1 MTTAQLLGTLRVPAH
16 GFRGLAGVARRDV
29 TPPVGI
35 RNRMWGAA
43 TSDVSVGVHRPL
55 LLEAIAFAT
64 DDRAQPVVLLC
75 LDTCTWGRH
84 DDFSQFRGT
93 VLAATGLSPERL
105 LANVSHTHAGCTEI
119 RSQADLP
126 GGELIPAYLDSLY
139 EHAVSAIKEAVGSL
153 VPATL
158 EWVVGRSDIAVNR
171 DLDLNGRALVGFNP
185 LESADDTVLVG
196 RVSRSDGTALATI
209 VNYACHGTTLG
220 PGNLE
225 LSPDYVGAL
234 RETVEEATGAP
245 CLFFQGA
252 SGDTSPR
259 EQYSPDTA
267 LADRHGKAIGHAVVA
282 ALMTMPPP
290 GTELA
295 FDHAIESGAPLGVW
309 SPKLAELSTD
319 LQCSVVTAELPLR
332 KMQTLEE
339 LKQQWSDIPPQS
351 LDERLRR
358 FRRIFSDM
366 GPAYADPANRPDSV
380 AHQVWVV
387 KLGTSYIVAQ
397 PGEAYNVF
405 QTELRRRAGE
415 TPVAVLNLTNGPSP
429 GYLASADA
437 YCRNA
442 YQSWHTV
449 LAQGALEKLT
459 DVASEALQALA
470 EVAQ

>member
-1 MTTAQLLGTLRVPAH
+1 MTTPQPSETLRVPAH

-64 DDRAQPVVLLC
+64 DDRAESVVLLC
-75 LDTCTWGRH
+75 MDACTWGRH
-84 DDFSQFRGT
+84 DDFSRFRDT
-93 VLAATGLSPERL
+93 VLAGTGLSADRL

-119 RSQADLP
+119 RAQADLP

-139 EHAVSAIKEAVGSL
+139 EYAISAVNEALDSL

-158 EWVVGRSDIAVNR
+158 EWVTGRSDIAVNR
-171 DLDLNGRALVGFNP
+171 DLDLDGRALVGFNP
-185 LESADDTVLVG
+185 AVPADDTVLVG
-196 RVSRSDGTALATI
+196 RVSRADGTALAII

-225 LSPDYVGAL
+225 LSPDYVGSL
-234 RETVEEATGAP
+234 RETVETATGAP

-259 EQYSPDTA
+259 EQYSVDTA
-267 LADRHGKAIGHAVVA
+267 LADRHGAAIGHAVLA
-282 ALMTMPPP
+282 ALLTMPPP

-295 FDHAIESGAPLGVW
+295 FDHAVESGAPLGVW
-309 SPKLAELSTD
+309 SPRPAELCTE
-319 LQCSVVTAELPLR
+319 LRCSVVTAELPLR
-332 KMQTLEE
+332 AMPTLGE
-339 LKQQWSDIPPQS
+339 LRQRWSDILPQS

-358 FRRIFSDM
+358 YRGMFADV
-366 GPAYADPANRPDSV
+366 GPAYADPATRPESV
-380 AHQVWVV
+380 AHQVWAVR
-387 KLGTSYIVAQ
+387 LGSSYIVAQ
-397 PGEAYNVF
+397 PGEAYNAF

-429 GYLASADA
+429 GYLADDDA
-437 YCRNA
+437 YRRNA
-442 YQSWHTV
+442 YQSWHTI

-459 DVASEALQALA
+459 DVASEALRALA
-470 EVAQ
+470 

>member
-1 MTTAQLLGTLRVPAH
+1 VTTAQPHETLRVPAH

-43 TSDVSVGVHRPL
+43 TSDISVGVHRPL
-55 LLEAIAFAT
+55 LLEVIAFAAG
-64 DDRAQPVVLLC
+64 DRGQPVVLLC
-75 LDTCTWGRH
+75 LDACTWGRH
-84 DDFSQFRGT
+84 EDFSRFRDT
-93 VLAATGLSPERL
+93 VLAATGLPPERL

-126 GGELIPAYLDSLY
+126 GGEMIPAYLDALY
-139 EHAVSAIKEAVGSL
+139 EHAISAIEEALGSL

-158 EWVVGRSDIAVNR
+158 EWAAGRSDVAVNR
-171 DLDLNGRALVGFNP
+171 DLDLGGRALVGFNP
-185 LESADDTVLVG
+185 FEPADDTVLIG
-196 RVSRSDGTALATI
+196 RVSRGDGTPLATI

-234 RETVEEATGAP
+234 RDTVEEATGAP

-267 LADRHGKAIGHAVVA
+267 LADRHGEAIAHAVVA

-309 SPKLAELSTD
+309 SPKPAELSTD
-319 LQCSVVTAELPLR
+319 LRCSVVTAELPLR
-332 KMQTLEE
+332 EMPTLEE
-339 LKQQWSDIPPQS
+339 LEQQWSDIPPQS

-358 FRRIFSDM
+358 FRRMFRDM
-366 GPAYADPANRPDSV
+366 GPAYADPATRPESV

-405 QTELRRRAGE
+405 QTELRRRAGK

-429 GYLASADA
+429 GYLAGDDA
-437 YCRNA
+437 YRRNA
-442 YQSWHTV
+442 YQSWHTI

-459 DVASEALQALA
+459 DAASEALQALA
-470 EVAQ
+470 EEAR